1 MDRTS
6 LEGLAHKLLE
16 FAAAGPAGRSAS
28 TVYGGREQVLR
39 QTLIALTAGTSL
51 SEHENPGEAT
61 VQVLLG
67 RVRLLAGAASWEG
80 RPGDLIVIPRGPARA
95 ACRGGHRGAAHRRQD
110 AVTTGPP
117 RYPAARR
124 SSRPVWLSGRQR
136 RAAWQGAQNRACG
149 RTSRRWAGMAL
160 PQRSHRPYV
169 P

>member
-51 SEHENPGEAT
+51 SEHCPE
-61 VQVLLG
+61 V
-67 RVRLLAGAASWEG
+67 VR
-80 RPGDLIVIPRGPARA
+80 AR
-95 ACRGGHRGAAHRRQD
+95 
-110 AVTTGPP
+110 
-117 RYPAARR
+117 PAAR
-124 SSRPVWLSGRQR
+124 VRQR
-136 RAAWQGAQNRACG
+136 PAAWQGAQNRACG
-149 RTSRRWAGMAL
+149 STSSRWAGMAL